1 MLATMLERHTEL
13 IERLLR
19 GSSTR
24 TREFN
29 QGWSFTNDGTLYFS
43 VWDEDGNTFF
53 AWSERQPDTAAS
65 AYTDSDT
72 VTAYLLTTQLGAKRA
87 MALHFDI
94 PRFPTKIDQLHPS
107 WVAEKTQWPPT
118 LLYHRTDDPSVRF
131 YSSTP
136 SIAVPTTHAMQDDLE
151 DLLKKYMA

>member
-1 MLATMLERHTEL
+1 MLERHTEL

-19 GSSTR
+19 DSVTR
-24 TREFN
+24 TSEFN

-65 AYTDSDT
+65 VYTDSDT

-87 MALHFDI
+87 MALHFDV
-94 PRFPTKIDQLHPS
+94 PRFPERLEQLHPS
-107 WVAEKTQWPPT
+107 WVADKTPWPPT
-118 LLYHRTDDPSVRF
+118 LLYHRIDDPSIRF
-131 YSSTP
+131 YSNS
-136 SIAVPTTHAMQDDLE
+136 SYLAVPTTHAMQYDLE
-151 DLLKKYMA
+151 DLLKKYKA

>member
-1 MLATMLERHTEL
+1 MLEQHTEL

-19 GSSTR
+19 DSLTR
-24 TREFN
+24 TSEFN

-43 VWDEDGNTFF
+43 VWDEGGNTFF

-65 AYTDSDT
+65 VYTDSDT

-87 MALHFDI
+87 MALHFDV
-94 PRFPTKIDQLHPS
+94 PRFPRKIDQLPPL
-107 WVAEKTQWPPT
+107 WAADKTQWPPT
-118 LLYHRTDDPSVRF
+118 LLYHRIDDPSIRF
-131 YSSTP
+131 YSNIP
-136 SIAVPTTHAMQDDLE
+136 SVAVPVTHAMQDDLE